1 MPGSTTD
8 AGTENGGGLTLAA
21 VPSGRAHDASD
32 RLGAEDRR
40 TQVFC
45 EAGRRLAA
53 TLAELAGSHGED
65 RAAVVCRELT
75 KTHEEIKRGTLAE
88 LADWAALVSGADPR
102 ETKKK
107 KASGAVRGE
116 ITLVVAG
123 AARRRRRPLP
133 DDRVSDGRVS

>member
-1 MPGSTTD
+1 M
-8 AGTENGGGLTLAA
+8 
-21 VPSGRAHDASD
+21 
-32 RLGAEDRR
+32 
-40 TQVFC
+40 
-45 EAGRRLAA
+45 
-53 TLAELAGSHGED
+53 
-65 RAAVVCRELT
+65 VCRELT

-123 AARRRRRPLP
+123 AARRSRRLVPSRDDVSSLTGPLP
-133 DDRVSDGRVS
+133 PLP